1 MERDTWFQ
9 FPVPFLAVCFIL
21 LVLTL
26 THSFEI
32 DEEFEKEEPP
42 HTNHNKWFPSVALQ
56 DSHAGA
62 SKVTI
67 SSIFEDWISAPQK

>member
-1 MERDTWFQ
+1 MALWEMERETWFQ
-9 FPVPFLAVCFIL
+9 FLVPFLAVCFIL

-42 HTNHNKWFPSVALQ
+42 PHTHTQITTNGFLA
-56 DSHAGA
+56 
-62 SKVTI
+62 
-67 SSIFEDWISAPQK
+67 